1 MLKRLNQ
8 HVDCKMTLKQEL
20 ELIIAE
26 LDSANAPDSEYQ
38 KRFSTFVKKPL
49 RKGETWRGRL
59 INWSLQA

>member
-1 MLKRLNQ
+1 
-8 HVDCKMTLKQEL
+8 MTLKQEL

-49 RKGETWRGRL
+49 RKGETWRSRL
-59 INWSLQA
+59 INWSLSA